1 MYFPVGVQEFKNCVK
16 IHYFG
21 QDIIK
26 FVCIHIIDFQICL
39 VVDIWNLKS

>member
-1 MYFPVGVQEFKNCVK
+1 MYFPFGVQELKNCVK

-26 FVCIHIIDFQICL
+26 FVRMNIIDFQICL
-39 VVDIWNLKS
+39 VVDIWNLQS